1 MIVASYL
8 QLSDYTIF
16 SFLYKIPGIGTG
28 LCPFVSGVEGSSFP
42 DIPRLASVDV
52 KEFTT
57 SLTNAGMSPLVKGA
71 LASESTA
78 GLLPLP
84 DVDGCMTGVDTL
96 VVVLLVLV
104 APGAAAVDLR
114 FLFFGGI
121 APISTSLSVLALLLS
136 NLQSNQTGLS
146 GN

>member
-8 QLSDYTIF
+8 QLS
-16 SFLYKIPGIGTG
+16 STG
-28 LCPFVSGVEGSSFP
+28 LCPSISSVEGSLFL
-42 DIPRLASVDV
+42 DISRLVSVDV
-52 KEFTT
+52 REFTT

-71 LASESTA
+71 LASESTT

-84 DVDGCMTGVDTL
+84 DIDGCMTGVDTL
-96 VVVLLVLV
+96 DVVLLILV
-104 APGAAAVDLR
+104 APGAAAVELR

-121 APISTSLSVLALLLS
+121 APIGTSLSVLALQLS

-146 GN
+146 SN